1 MAHFSNM
8 LNAIGSRAAKALIF
22 FFGYLQ
28 TVQEFQHPS
37 QDCKGRYDVSI
48 LFCADLVTN
57 NNTTTFFKPD
67 GAQTK

>member
-1 MAHFSNM
+1 MTTIMAHFLNM

-37 QDCKGRYDVSI
+37 QDCKG
-48 LFCADLVTN
+48 LTM
-57 NNTTTFFKPD
+57 K
-67 GAQTK
+67 K